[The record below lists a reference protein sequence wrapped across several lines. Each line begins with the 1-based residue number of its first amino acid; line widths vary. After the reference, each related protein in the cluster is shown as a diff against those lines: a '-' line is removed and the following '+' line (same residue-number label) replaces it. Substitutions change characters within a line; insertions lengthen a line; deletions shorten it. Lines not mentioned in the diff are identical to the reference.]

1 MQIIII
7 GHSLPGRE
15 CSETAT
21 FEGRSNIH
29 VGVQRRGKPHEI
41 LDLVPGDTETVR
53 WELTASLER
62 KSGAWDILGPYIQGP
77 PRGRFIYLSWVTV
90 SDDQTFEMFR
100 RAKLMLDAI
109 PEHIVEQ
116 ADASGMLHGDLG
128 LTDAAGKPLCAA
140 IRPPTITWSPSP
152 Y

>member
-1 MQIIII
+1 MQIIIT

-21 FEGRSNIH
+21 FEERSNIH

-62 KSGAWDILGPYIQGP
+62 KSGA
-77 PRGRFIYLSWVTV
+77 
-90 SDDQTFEMFR
+90 
-100 RAKLMLDAI
+100 
-109 PEHIVEQ
+109 
-116 ADASGMLHGDLG
+116 
-128 LTDAAGKPLCAA
+128 
-140 IRPPTITWSPSP
+140 
-152 Y
+152 

>member
-1 MQIIII
+1 MQIIST

-21 FEGRSNIH
+21 FEERSNIH

-62 KSGAWDILGPYIQGP
+62 RSGAWDLLGPYIQSP
-77 PRGRFIYLSWVTV
+77 PRGRFTYLSWVTV
-90 SDDQTFEMFR
+90 SDDRTFALIRLARM
-100 RAKLMLDAI
+100 MLDEI
-109 PEHIVEQ
+109 PANH
-116 ADASGMLHGDLG
+116 
-128 LTDAAGKPLCAA
+128 TN
-140 IRPPTITWSPSP
+140 
-152 Y
+152 